1 MGANMARHLKLN
13 CGYEVVTVYDVNQE
27 AARSLAEELG
37 VEVADDLAQV
47 TKIADVILTVVT
59 DDDAMRVLFLG
70 NHGLL
75 QEASGKTFLNC
86 ATLSPAIQR
95 EVFAAGKDAGA
106 DVLEVAMASSI
117 SQAREGSLYLM
128 VGGEKSVFEKQS
140 KLLQDLSVKFRYCGE
155 MGKAA
160 EVKALVNMVMNINTA
175 ALAEGLGLAEA
186 LGLELEMVREVF
198 SQTGANSRVL
208 ETDAEDM
215 VERDHEC
222 WFSAKHAAK
231 DSGIAGDLA
240 TSVGLELPLNK
251 ATKAQYETMIAMGLG
266 DLDKS
271 GIAELTFRG
280 RR

>member
-215 VERDHEC
+215 VCLLYTSPSPRD
-222 WFSAKHAAK
+222 
-231 DSGIAGDLA
+231 
-240 TSVGLELPLNK
+240 
-251 ATKAQYETMIAMGLG
+251 
-266 DLDKS
+266 
-271 GIAELTFRG
+271 RG
-280 RR
+280 